1 MSLDKTKTSEHVHLL
16 AALNYYSRIRFMANL
31 ATLIQNATSPRRIV
45 NVGGGGMEG
54 LLDATDLP
62 GLRVTPDMI
71 RGHLSTLI
79 TLGIEAIQKTAPKI
93 SFIHNYPGTVLTGL
107 YRDMETIPFD
117 PSLAMPLDECGERHL
132 YLATSKRY
140 PSLVQDTVTVR
151 VQGGD
156 DVAIGTTGEFGT
168 GVYSIGS
175 DGEAVSESRAILAQL
190 RQQGMVEE
198 IQRHTMGE
206 FIRILG
212 S

>member
-1 MSLDKTKTSEHVHLL
+1 
-16 AALNYYSRIRFMANL
+16 
-31 ATLIQNATSPRRIV
+31 
-45 NVGGGGMEG
+45 MEG

-62 GLRVTPDMI
+62 GLRVTPDKI

-79 TLGIEAIQKTAPKI
+79 TLGIEAVQKTAPKI

-117 PSLAMPLDECGERHL
+117 SSLAMPLEECGERHL
-132 YLATSKRY
+132 YLVTSQRY
-140 PSLVQDTVTVR
+140 PSLVEDPVTAR
-151 VQGGD
+151 VQGGE
-156 DVAIGTTGEFGT
+156 DVVMGTTGKFGT

-175 DGEAVSESRAILAQL
+175 DGEAASEPRAMLAQL

-198 IQRHTMGE
+198 IQRHTTRE